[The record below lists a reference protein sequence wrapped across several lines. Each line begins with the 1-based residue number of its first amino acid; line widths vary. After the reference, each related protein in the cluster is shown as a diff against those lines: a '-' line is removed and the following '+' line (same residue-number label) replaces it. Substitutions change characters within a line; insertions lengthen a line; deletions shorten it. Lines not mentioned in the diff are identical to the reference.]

1 MPQSSVLF
9 STWTLS
15 LTSNDDLKLHVGNV
29 GLYTQRGNKE
39 RRSMTATVVSSADQT
54 MLLREV
60 LLEGGK
66 EATSYNSW

>member
-1 MPQSSVLF
+1 MPQSVLF

-15 LTSNDDLKLHVGNV
+15 LTSNDDLKLHG

-39 RRSMTATVVSSADQT
+39 RRSMTATVVSYADQT

-66 EATSYNSW
+66 EATS